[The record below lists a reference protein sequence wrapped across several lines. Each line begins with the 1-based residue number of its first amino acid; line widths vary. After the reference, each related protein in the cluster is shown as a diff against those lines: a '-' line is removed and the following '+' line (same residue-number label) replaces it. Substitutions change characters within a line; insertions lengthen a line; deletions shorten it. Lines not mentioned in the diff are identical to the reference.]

1 MGGAALFSCSP
12 LPLGSRSLVALH
24 VSGTDVFPDYSAPG
38 KGGAPGPA
46 EVVGKGSVASTDANF
61 REQYLPQM
69 YFSNVRQTSRLR
81 VLVAS
86 DIHTNV
92 EAIVLLNH
100 WLAEKRIVVDFVLVP
115 GDMADMDA
123 RDQTVAEK
131 LEGGAGDVSNVLHN
145 LEKIKCRVYYVPG
158 NHDPASTMKLGSPN
172 DHAKLTPHST
182 NMHGKAIEIEDGL
195 VLCGFGGS
203 CNAYN
208 SVSGKIRWRGYPYED
223 ETEMQQSL
231 SSLMQYVHKN
241 FSKDSQIL
249 LLTHV
254 GPQHAKTT
262 IDRSHAHQSIEEP
275 ILTGSNAIGSI
286 LQNGTVNIDPL
297 ANGGSC
303 SGDIACALAPNKTKS
318 VVGED
323 DSLIDQHRIFL
334 NIHGHTHES
343 SGECTVWQC
352 QGDQPWGFE
361 RRKICHS
368 GHGENKYSEG
378 KWKMVGRK
386 DSILRFV
393 LSLLHTYT
401 YCCPVDAHTHIH
413 FSSNVSYTCGGACV
427 RVYTMMYDTLYIN
440 IYILYI

>member
-1 MGGAALFSCSP
+1 MS
-12 LPLGSRSLVALH
+12 SLTTEPPARV
-24 VSGTDVFPDYSAPG
+24 
-38 KGGAPGPA
+38 GAPGLA

-81 VLVAS
+81 VLVVS

-100 WLAEKRIVVDFVLVP
+100 WLAEKRIVVDFVLVS

-231 SSLMQYVHKN
+231 SSLMQYVDKN

-303 SGDIACALAPNKTKS
+303 SGDIACAVVNETKS
-318 VVGED
+318 VKGED
-323 DSLIDQHRIFL
+323 ASLIDQHRIFL
-334 NIHGHTHES
+334 NIHGHTHKS
-343 SGECTVWQC
+343 PGECTFGSAKVINP
-352 QGDQPWGFE
+352 GAL
-361 RRKICHS
+361 K
-368 GHGENKYSEG
+368 EG
-378 KWKMVGRK
+378 KFVILDMVRTSAAKGSGK
-386 DSILRFV
+386 WLIEKTQYYNLF
-393 LSLLHTYT
+393 
-401 YCCPVDAHTHIH
+401 
-413 FSSNVSYTCGGACV
+413 
-427 RVYTMMYDTLYIN
+427 
-440 IYILYI
+440 

>member
-1 MGGAALFSCSP
+1 MS
-12 LPLGSRSLVALH
+12 SLTTEPPA
-24 VSGTDVFPDYSAPG
+24 GD
-38 KGGAPGPA
+38 GAPGPA
-46 EVVGKGSVASTDANF
+46 EVVGKGSVASTDGNF
-61 REQYLPQM
+61 REQHLPQM

-123 RDQTVAEK
+123 QDQTVAEK

-158 NHDPASTMKLGSPN
+158 NHDPAPTMTLGSPN
-172 DHAKLTPHST
+172 AHAKLTPHST

-195 VLCGFGGS
+195 ILCGFGGS

-223 ETEMQQSL
+223 ETEMQQGL
-231 SSLMQYVHKN
+231 GSLMQHVHNN

-254 GPQHAKTT
+254 GPQYAKTT

-286 LQNGTVNIDPL
+286 LRNGTVNIDL
-297 ANGGSC
+297 LENGS
-303 SGDIACALAPNKTKS
+303 SRTNDMACIVANKTKRIE
-318 VVGED
+318 GKD
-323 DSLIDQHRIFL
+323 DSLIDQRRIFL

-343 SGECTVWQC
+343 SGECTV
-352 QGDQPWGFE
+352 GNAKVINPGAL
-361 RRKICHS
+361 K
-368 GHGENKYSEG
+368 EG
-378 KWKMVGRK
+378 KFVILDMVRK
-386 DSILRFV
+386 TTAKGSGKWLV
-393 LSLLHTYT
+393 EKTQY
-401 YCCPVDAHTHIH
+401 
-413 FSSNVSYTCGGACV
+413 
-427 RVYTMMYDTLYIN
+427 YDLF
-440 IYILYI
+440 